1 MKMPTLSTCDQVM
14 STKTRY
20 IDVSGFGM
28 PDPRKNAMP
37 RELKYSIDNGAKRS
51 APPMAEIAARVQSSA
66 VPRVAP
72 NRPAANRIGTKF
84 LHSLAKAGFQ
94 STTRFTTTPP

>member
-1 MKMPTLSTCDQVM
+1 MKMSTLSMCDQVM

-37 RELKYSIDNGAKRS
+37 RELENSIDDGAKRPV
-51 APPMAEIAARVQSSA
+51 PPIAEIAARVQSSA
-66 VPRVAP
+66 VPRVALP
-72 NRPAANRIGTKF
+72 TSGEG
-84 LHSLAKAGFQ
+84 L
-94 STTRFTTTPP
+94 